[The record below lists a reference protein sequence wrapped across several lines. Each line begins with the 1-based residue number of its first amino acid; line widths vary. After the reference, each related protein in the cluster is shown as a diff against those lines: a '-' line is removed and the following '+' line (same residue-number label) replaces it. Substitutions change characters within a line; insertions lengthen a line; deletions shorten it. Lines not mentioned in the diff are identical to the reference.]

1 MSRRRFGEQAHG
13 LLAVFGHGDGEALL
27 GEDGRDDVGV
37 QLVVLGHEDL
47 DGRPS
52 GFGARRRGDGPNGSG
67 GPGGFGDSGGFGDFA
82 LRPFR
87 AFCALSLIHI

>member
-1 MSRRRFGEQAHG
+1 MPRRRFGEQAHG

-52 GFGARRRGDGPNGSG
+52 GFGTRRRGDGPNGSG
-67 GPGGFGDSGGFGDFA
+67 GPGGFDGFGDFG
-82 LRPFR
+82 LHLFR
-87 AFCALSLIHI
+87 AF